1 MSELK
6 EQPGLASMTGF
17 ARGQGVLSER
27 LQAAVVIRSVNH
39 RYLDVAIRHGMREE
53 LPELESVVRE
63 AVAVRVR
70 RGRVTVQIRLRLEGS
85 LETSVRVEEQAVR
98 SLAQQLEGLDLMG
111 VGSEVRLG
119 EVLAIPSLVR
129 VEEGDLG
136 MTPAELAALR
146 ELLDSVVGDFDAMR
160 RREGES
166 LRPQLESELAAVE
179 AFGSWV
185 GERVADLQ
193 ERLVEKLSERIKRV
207 VGDVAEP
214 DPDRLLTEAALA
226 ADRADVSEELV
237 RLESHTAELRARLGQ
252 GGVVGK
258 VLDFLCQ
265 ELNRELNTIGSKA
278 RDAGIAARL
287 VDAKAAVERLRE
299 QVQNLE

>member
-1 MSELK
+1 
-6 EQPGLASMTGF
+6 MTGF
-17 ARGQGVLSER
+17 ARGQGGLSER
-27 LQAAVVIRSVNH
+27 LRAAIVIRSVNH

-63 AVAVRVR
+63 AVAVRVH

-85 LETSVRVEEQAVR
+85 LETSVRVEENAVR
-98 SLAQQLEGLDLMG
+98 ALAQQLEGLDLMG
-111 VGSEVRLG
+111 IASEVRLG
-119 EVLAIPSLVR
+119 EVLAIPSLVT
-129 VEEGDLG
+129 VQEGDLG

-146 ELLDSVVGDFDAMR
+146 ELLDSVVDDFDAMR

-166 LRPQLESELAAVE
+166 LRPQLESELAVVE
-179 AFGSWV
+179 EFGAWA
-185 GERVADLQ
+185 EEHAADLQ
-193 ERLVEKLSERIKRV
+193 ERLVEKLRERIKRV
-207 VGDVAEP
+207 LGDVAEP
-214 DPDRLLTEAALA
+214 DPDRLLAEAALA

-237 RLESHTAELRARLGQ
+237 RLGSHTAELRARLAR

-265 ELNRELNTIGSKA
+265 ELNRELNTVGSKA

>member
-1 MSELK
+1 
-6 EQPGLASMTGF
+6 MTGF
-17 ARGQGVLSER
+17 ARGQGELSKR
-27 LQAAVVIRSVNH
+27 LRAAIVIRSVNH

-63 AVAVRVR
+63 AVGERVR
-70 RGRVTVQIRLRLEGS
+70 RGRVTVQVRLRLEGS

-98 SLAQQLEGLDLMG
+98 SLAQQLEGLDLSEI
-111 VGSEVRLG
+111 GSEVRLG
-119 EVLAIPSLVR
+119 EVLTIPSLVR

-136 MTPAELAALR
+136 LTPAELSALR
-146 ELLDSVVGDFDAMR
+146 ELLDSVVDDFDAMR

-166 LRPQLESELAAVE
+166 LRPQLEDELTAVE
-179 AFGSWV
+179 EFGTWV

-193 ERLVEKLSERIKRV
+193 ERLVQKLSERIKRV
-207 VGDVAEP
+207 LGDGAEP
-214 DPDRLLTEAALA
+214 DPDRLLAEAALA
-226 ADRADVSEELV
+226 ADRADISEELV
-237 RLESHTAELRARLGQ
+237 RLGSHTAELRARLAQ